1 MALHQSIKETFRRL
15 EIDPHD
21 EHNQKKAEDVFSK
34 HPDAVFS
41 VIKEEVN
48 KTPST
53 ARQPAGSSQPHL
65 TADPDWVNCVG
76 EQRCTPLKKVKP
88 QSLKDLVGIV
98 SEANKMKQRVRAVG
112 SGHAFSDIAR
122 TDSAILVNP
131 VLLNRV
137 SEVESGL
144 LRESARNQKLVHVQS
159 GITVQS
165 FITELDNRGLALIN
179 MGGYTG
185 QTISGTLSTGT
196 HGSGITFGP
205 LASFARS
212 IVLVSESGTVYQIE
226 PASGITDPAKF
237 SGIIDGVDVVLK
249 QDDEW
254 FRAVLVA
261 MGCMGVIYS
270 FIMEV
275 TEAFSVKELR
285 TSTTWEK
292 VKGSLAPSM
301 WKPVPP
307 VISAVDHFE
316 LVLNPYT
323 QWFRNACVKVERTR
337 LGEVPAEGKRQD
349 WLSAL
354 LEQASI
360 DNAPDLIDF
369 LNKIP
374 FISPLVIDQAIMT
387 LVETKPYIDKSF
399 KIFSLGPANDIKAMA
414 LELHCDAKQCVP
426 MIDKLLTVFQDEAK
440 EHDWYMAGPLGVRF
454 VAASDAFLAPEAG
467 RMTCT
472 IELDMLVGVTTGR
485 ELARHIKEK
494 ICGSDRTSAR
504 VHWGLDL
511 DFVTKDDIRE
521 WYPDFERWNKVYR
534 ELNSSGMFNN
544 KFTDR
549 MGISIGNK

>member
-1 MALHQSIKETFRRL
+1 MALHQSIKETFRHL
-15 EIDPHD
+15 EVNPND
-21 EHNQKKAEDVFSK
+21 EQHQKKAEDAFSK

-41 VIKEEVN
+41 VIKEEA
-48 KTPST
+48 KKSPPT
-53 ARQPAGSSQPHL
+53 AGQPANSGNPNL
-65 TADPDWVNCVG
+65 TTDPDWVNCVG

-88 QSLKDLVGIV
+88 QSLKDLVSIV
-98 SEANKMKQRVRAVG
+98 SEASKMKQRVRAVG

-122 TDSAILVNP
+122 TDGAVLVTPIL
-131 VLLNRV
+131 LDRV
-137 SEVESGL
+137 SEVESGA

-159 GITVQS
+159 GITVAN

-212 IVLVSESGTVYQIE
+212 IVLVSETGTVYQIE
-226 PASGITDPAKF
+226 PANGITDPAKF
-237 SGIIDGVDVVLK
+237 SGVIDGVDIVLK

-254 FRAVLVA
+254 FHAILVA

-275 TEAFSVKELR
+275 TDSYSVKELR
-285 TSTTWEK
+285 TSTTWEN

-301 WKPVPP
+301 WNPIPP

-323 QWFRNACVKVERTR
+323 RWFRNACVKVERTR
-337 LGEVPAEGKRQD
+337 LGNVPAQGKRQD

-360 DNAPDLIDF
+360 DNAPDLIAF

-399 KIFSLGPANDIKAMA
+399 NVFSLGPANDIKAMA
-414 LELHCDAKQCVP
+414 LELHCDAKECVP
-426 MIDKLLTVFQDEAK
+426 TIDKLLAVFQEEAK
-440 EHDWYMAGPLGVRF
+440 EHDWYMAGPLGIRF
-454 VAASDAFLAPEAG
+454 VAPSDAFLAPEAG

-472 IELDMLVGVTTGR
+472 IELDMLVGVSTGK
-485 ELARHIKEK
+485 ELASHIKEK

-504 VHWGLDL
+504 IHWGLDL
-511 DFVTKDDIRE
+511 DFITKDNIRE
-521 WYPDFERWNKVYR
+521 WYPNFERWNKVYQ
-534 ELNSSGMFNN
+534 ELNSLGMFNN

-549 MGISIGNK
+549 MEISITE